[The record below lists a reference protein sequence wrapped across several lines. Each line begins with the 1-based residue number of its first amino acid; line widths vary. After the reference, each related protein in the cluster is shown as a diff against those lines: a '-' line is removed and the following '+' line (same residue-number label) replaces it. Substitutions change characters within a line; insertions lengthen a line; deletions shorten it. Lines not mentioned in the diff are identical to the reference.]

1 MLARQQD
8 GDLPLEGTVAY
19 TQTFDGS
26 WKLIFRL
33 SGIIG
38 IAFLFYQRWTQA
50 TGGLLAHDL
59 STDISAL
66 NNYPHQLVYEAPYG
80 QLWYALNL
88 SIPHSTGLEW
98 TLWIAFLDIP
108 VSLLVLFKTW
118 KLWLVYIIV
127 SVLSFTSAPYNMP
140 VLWLTSLGLFRR
152 PSILLGPLTKIPDT
166 IPQLQYVL
174 SSSLHQIGNW
184 WYYGLLMV
192 WFLSV
197 LFYTLTISIRHA
209 TRRLRERFLGGL
221 NPHARPG
228 GNKTSNGIS

>member
-8 GDLPLEGTVAY
+8 GDRPLEETVAD
-19 TQTFDGS
+19 TQTFEGS
-26 WKLIFRL
+26 WNLIFRA

-38 IAFLFYQRWTQA
+38 IAFLFYQRWVQVQS
-50 TGGLLAHDL
+50 GLLAHDL
-59 STDISAL
+59 STDIAAL
-66 NNYPHQLVYEAPYG
+66 KAYPNQQVWQAPYG

-88 SIPHSTGLEW
+88 AIPHSTGLEW
-98 TLWIAFLDIP
+98 TLWIALLDIP

-118 KLWLVYIIV
+118 KLWLVYIAV
-127 SVLSFTSAPYNMP
+127 STLSFTSAPYNMP

-174 SSSLHQIGNW
+174 SWSVHQIGNW